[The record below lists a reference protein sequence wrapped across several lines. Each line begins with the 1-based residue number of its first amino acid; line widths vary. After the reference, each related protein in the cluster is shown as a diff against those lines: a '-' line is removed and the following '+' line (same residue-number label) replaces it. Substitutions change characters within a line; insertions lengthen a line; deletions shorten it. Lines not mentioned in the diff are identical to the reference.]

1 MQWAV
6 GSQSD
11 KQLAIGLFK
20 AYGSEPSL
28 SKSDA
33 IVRVQHDMLSGKM
46 RRVKCGHCAVL
57 NGQLRALA
65 ISGSWG

>member
-20 AYGSEPSL
+20 AYGSAASL
-28 SKSDA
+28 SKADA
-33 IVRVQHDMLSGKM
+33 IVRVQHDMLSGK
-46 RRVKCGHCAVL
+46 
-57 NGQLRALA
+57 NGALYRHPCFWA
-65 ISGSWG
+65 PYFLSADAAR